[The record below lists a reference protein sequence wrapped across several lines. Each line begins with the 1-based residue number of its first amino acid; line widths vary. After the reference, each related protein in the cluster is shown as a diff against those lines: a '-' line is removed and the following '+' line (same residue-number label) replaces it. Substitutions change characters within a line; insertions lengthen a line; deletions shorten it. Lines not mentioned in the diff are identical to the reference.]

1 MKLKK
6 SLLALTTAAT
16 VAVAGTA
23 TAVADEIPTA
33 NGSSTNNNGGKE
45 DETGGKED
53 ETGGKEDETGGKE
66 DEGQS
71 KLAGSAK
78 KFMGWDE
85 GPFTLEKLAKV
96 VTLITTI
103 GSLVAG
109 LVTLANNF
117 QKIPKLFK

>member
-33 NGSSTNNNGGKE
+33 NGSSTNNN
-45 DETGGKED
+45 
-53 ETGGKEDETGGKE
+53 GGKEDETGGKE

>member
-33 NGSSTNNNGGKE
+33 NGSSTNNN
-45 DETGGKED
+45 GGKED

>member
-23 TAVADEIPTA
+23 TAVAEDNTSA
-33 NGSSTNNNGGKE
+33 DSVSADTNTENGGEKDE
-45 DETGGKED
+45 DKD
-53 ETGGKEDETGGKE
+53 
-66 DEGQS
+66 QS
-71 KLAGSAK
+71 ELAGSAD
-78 KFMGWDE
+78 KFFGWDE
-85 GPFTLEKLAKV
+85 NTSGLKKLTTV

-103 GSLVAG
+103 GALVAG

-117 QKIPKLFK
+117 QKIPNLFK